1 MNDEALNVWK
11 ACLALTSSVGAA
23 WMKFASSGVGYDD
36 KAIQTAGIR
45 GVFDIDPDICSRIN
59 INRAHYREAAD
70 AMKQERYGITRAP
83 DSPNVLVV
91 DFGHLRFV
99 RDVRASLYGDRR
111 SPLSPDLRVKP

>member
-23 WMKFASSGVGYDD
+23 WMKFASSGVQYDGKTNGICD
-36 KAIQTAGIR
+36 DVVSASVRSSIQR
-45 GVFDIDPDICSRIN
+45 N
-59 INRAHYREAAD
+59 HENRRPNP
-70 AMKQERYGITRAP
+70 MMERHGITRAP

-91 DFGHLRFV
+91 DFGHFRFV